1 MYLDSF
7 PLLHTCYKSLC
18 NVRCCFP
25 DSTPES
31 VNMPEPCSIFQ
42 LQLQLQLKRGL
53 LFEWWLKV
61 ACYLGDNVLC
71 ANTKSKK
78 TQQLST
84 VIAQISLTL
93 CSIAVCLQIHYV
105 LQDLT
110 TECNAMFGKSEPLSQ
125 KPIYFFTS
133 DSIKFSWR
141 KLHSSDV
148 CCSQKLS
155 VGFCLNVAG
164 LCNGLSCKKLQQTNG
179 RVLSKCVFAAL
190 SR

>member
-1 MYLDSF
+1 M
-7 PLLHTCYKSLC
+7 CAAVSLTARLKAAVITTRRIC
-18 NVRCCFP
+18 PNRVQYFNTR
-25 DSTPES
+25 
-31 VNMPEPCSIFQ
+31 
-42 LQLQLQLKRGL
+42 LKRGL